1 MIIWCSRLSGLKY
14 ISLQIFG
21 KMKTQQKQKINSSVS
36 DTFHIKEQLIKKNN
50 FQMDLTFAQNEQ
62 KKRSQI
68 NKQIYEENII
78 VI

>member
-50 FQMDLTFAQNEQ
+50 FQMDLTFAQNE
-62 KKRSQI
+62 KNKRSQI